1 MKSRRMM
8 LRMLTVFVMC
18 VMSIGLTLGL
28 GGCAKT
34 QEDQI
39 RSKVASCIKV
49 LKNPTEEK
57 LAPYVEDLD
66 VDYSWLES
74 YDTDIYEFLSQ
85 SNAKLDY
92 EVESIVIDGKEAV
105 VSLELTNVDLEAAAE
120 NASQEITNNLE
131 EYADILSGDDAE
143 AELMKVFVQK
153 YYECI
158 DSATETKTI
167 ECELNFEKDDDEWEL
182 DPESYQELLEM
193 PLRSVKV

>member
-92 EVESIVIDGKEAV
+92 EVESIVIDGKDAV

-120 NASQEITNNLE
+120 DASQEITNNLE

-153 YYECI
+153 YYECV